1 MKQNKNLRVKIK
13 LINEFQQRYKRE
25 TNGKLLEAFHGRK
38 ITKKKVNKKK
48 NSASNEI
55 RTEI

>member
-1 MKQNKNLRVKIK
+1 MKQNKNLRVEIK

-25 TNGKLLEAFHGRK
+25 TNGKLLEASR
-38 ITKKKVNKKK
+38 NKKK
-48 NSASNEI
+48 DSASNEI